1 MDTQGIDGMQA
12 ARNSFFHGAAIGSTS
27 CAAIIATALTLA
39 SGQAVAAEVAD
50 RVLRGGKVY
59 TLNSDAPWAE
69 AVAIRGD
76 RILYVGDNAGVAAF
90 TGPGTDTLEL
100 GGRLVLPG
108 FIDSHMHIGS
118 TLPYLEAVG
127 LSPDMAPAEL
137 IETIRAHAEANP
149 ELDPVLGFGFLG
161 AAFGPQGPTAEDLD
175 RAVADRPAII
185 IDEGGHSAWINT
197 AAMEKVGLDADSE
210 DPIPGAHYYKR
221 YPDGRPTGWLIEGE
235 AFGWVSDALG
245 VASGDALARAAE
257 QFLPTLSAM
266 GITAAFD
273 AGMIEGGGRLFDF
286 MGGLAAEDRIPLRIV
301 GSHYVNSPRQLPTA
315 IDDLAALQAR
325 FHGEFF
331 DVRVLKLSLDGTV
344 EAQTAY
350 TLEPYLQPPGHRAEP
365 LIPIGPTSEVATE
378 AAARGIDIHMHAIG
392 DGAVRMA
399 LDMVATARAAH
410 PQTNSRFTIC
420 HAQVVN
426 PADVPRFGELGV
438 VVQSTP
444 TWYAYDE
451 IALAYLGEERLGHLY
466 PLRSI
471 AEGGAKVTLG
481 SDYPASWIG
490 LNGLDPL
497 YNIEMA
503 LTRQPAGDA
512 DYPVQP
518 PEDERI
524 TLTRAIR
531 GYTLDAAWQLRLEDE
546 IGSIEPGKQADLVVL
561 NRNLFDLDPY
571 AIHETDV
578 VMTLVDGEVVYRA
591 P

>member
-1 MDTQGIDGMQA
+1 
-12 ARNSFFHGAAIGSTS
+12 
-27 CAAIIATALTLA
+27 
-39 SGQAVAAEVAD
+39 
-50 RVLRGGKVY
+50 
-59 TLNSDAPWAE
+59 
-69 AVAIRGD
+69 
-76 RILYVGDNAGVAAF
+76 
-90 TGPGTDTLEL
+90 
-100 GGRLVLPG
+100 
-108 FIDSHMHIGS
+108 
-118 TLPYLEAVG
+118 
-127 LSPDMAPAEL
+127 
-137 IETIRAHAEANP
+137 
-149 ELDPVLGFGFLG
+149 
-161 AAFGPQGPTAEDLD
+161 
-175 RAVADRPAII
+175 
-185 IDEGGHSAWINT
+185 
-197 AAMEKVGLDADSE
+197 
-210 DPIPGAHYYKR
+210 
-221 YPDGRPTGWLIEGE
+221 
-235 AFGWVSDALG
+235 
-245 VASGDALARAAE
+245 
-257 QFLPTLSAM
+257 
-266 GITAAFD
+266 
-273 AGMIEGGGRLFDF
+273 MIEGGGRLFDF

-315 IDDLAALQAR
+315 LEDLAALRAR
-325 FHGEFF
+325 FRGEFF

-365 LIPIGPTSEVATE
+365 LIPIGPTSVVASE
-378 AAARGIDIHMHAIG
+378 AAAQGIDIHMHAIG

-399 LDMVATARAAH
+399 LDMVATARQEH
-410 PQTNSRFTIC
+410 PDTTSRFTIC

-524 TLTRAIR
+524 ALTRAIR

-561 NRNLFDLDPY
+561 DENLFDLDPY
-571 AIHETDV
+571 AIHKADV

>member
-1 MDTQGIDGMQA
+1 MRSIPG
-12 ARNSFFHGAAIGSTS
+12 SFTV
-27 CAAIIATALTLA
+27 TLALILA
-39 SGQAVAAEVAD
+39 SGQAAALEIAD

-59 TLNSDAPWAE
+59 TLNAEAPWAE

-76 RILYVGDNAGVAAF
+76 RILYVGDDSGVVAF
-90 TGPGTDTLEL
+90 TGPATRTVDLD
-100 GGRLVLPG
+100 GRLVLPG
-108 FIDSHMHIGS
+108 FIDSHSHIGS
-118 TLPYLEAVG
+118 TLPYLEAVS

-137 IETIRAHAEANP
+137 ISAIRGYAEANP
-149 ELDPVLGFGFLG
+149 DLDPVLGFGFLG
-161 AAFGPQGPTAEDLD
+161 AAFGPRGPTAEDLD

-185 IDEGGHSAWINT
+185 IDEGGHSAWVNT
-197 AAMEKVGLDADSE
+197 AAMEKVGLNADSK

-221 YPDGRPTGWLIEGE
+221 HPDGRPTGWLIEGE

-245 VASGDALARAAE
+245 VASDEALARAAE

-273 AGMIEGGGRLFDF
+273 AGMIEGDGRLFDF
-286 MGGLAAEDRIPLRIV
+286 VGSLAADDRIPLRIV

-315 IDDLAALQAR
+315 LADLAALQAR

-350 TLEPYLQPPGHRAEP
+350 TLEPYREPPGHRAEP
-365 LIPIGPTSEVATE
+365 LIPLGATSTVATE
-378 AAARGIDIHMHAIG
+378 AAGRGIDLHMHAIG

-399 LDMVATARAAH
+399 LDMVAMARKAH
-410 PQTNSRFTIC
+410 PQTTSRFTIC

-438 VVQSTP
+438 IVQSTP
-444 TWYAYDE
+444 TWYAYDD
-451 IALAYLGEERLGHLY
+451 IALAYLGEERLNHLY

-471 AEGGAKVTLG
+471 AAGGAKVTLG

-503 LTRQPAGDA
+503 ITRQPAGDA

-524 TLTRAIR
+524 TLAQAIR
-531 GYTLDAAWQLRLEDE
+531 AYTLDAAWQLRLEDE

-561 NRNLFDLDPY
+561 DRNLFDLDPY
-571 AIHETDV
+571 ALHKAEV
-578 VMTLVDGEVVYRA
+578 VMTLVDGQVVYRA